1 MPGPWD
7 ARSLK
12 SLSQTRKTNL
22 RADSRKYAVS
32 SVRVRR
38 TPTPSA
44 SNWPRYLPRKLV
56 GGGGRRRRRRIVVS
70 SACNFGLC
78 AQSSWRKQMHARC

>member
-1 MPGPWD
+1 MPGPSNRQVKQEKPG
-7 ARSLK
+7 ACFL
-12 SLSQTRKTNL
+12 
-22 RADSRKYAVS
+22 ADSRKYAVS

-56 GGGGRRRRRRIVVS
+56 GGGGSGVAVG
-70 SACNFGLC
+70 AT
-78 AQSSWRKQMHARC
+78 

>member
-1 MPGPWD
+1 MPGPSN
-7 ARSLK
+7 RQVKQEKRITL
-12 SLSQTRKTNL
+12 
-22 RADSRKYAVS
+22 ADSRKYAVS

-56 GGGGRRRRRRIVVS
+56 GGGGSGVAVGS
-70 SACNFGLC
+70 S
-78 AQSSWRKQMHARC
+78 

>member
-1 MPGPWD
+1 MPGPSNRQVNQEKRG
-7 ARSLK
+7 AS
-12 SLSQTRKTNL
+12 
-22 RADSRKYAVS
+22 ADSRKYAVS

-56 GGGGRRRRRRIVVS
+56 GGGGSGVAVG
-70 SACNFGLC
+70 AT
-78 AQSSWRKQMHARC
+78 

>member
-1 MPGPWD
+1 MPGPSNRQVKQEKRM
-7 ARSLK
+7 RSG
-12 SLSQTRKTNL
+12 
-22 RADSRKYAVS
+22 ADSRKYAVS

-56 GGGGRRRRRRIVVS
+56 GGGGSGVAVGS
-70 SACNFGLC
+70 S
-78 AQSSWRKQMHARC
+78 